1 MDFGIGTYAVGF
13 LAGAAS
19 ILSPCVLPI
28 LPILIASAL
37 SKHRLGT
44 AALALGL
51 ALSFALVGIFI
62 ATLGASIGLGPE
74 TLRHVAA
81 ALMIL
86 FGIVMLSP
94 RLQLLFAS
102 IGSHF
107 GSHFGS
113 RSQQAL
119 GSIKGEG
126 LASQFLIGLLLGLV
140 WSPCVGPT
148 LGAAT
153 TLAAQGKN
161 LGQIA
166 LLMLVF
172 GFGAGFPLLLLGGL
186 SHATMMRI
194 RGSLASIGHVAKIV
208 MGGLFVILGLLIL
221 TGWDRRLEALILSI
235 SPDWLTKLT
244 TSL

>member
-1 MDFGIGTYAVGF
+1 MDFGIGTYAISF

-51 ALSFALVGIFI
+51 ALSFTVVGIFL

-74 TLRHVAA
+74 TMRKVAA
-81 ALMIL
+81 VLMVV
-86 FGIVMLSP
+86 FGVVMLSS
-94 RLQLLFAS
+94 RLQEGFARIAS
-102 IGSHF
+102 RF
-107 GSHFGS
+107 GSGGQ
-113 RSQQAL
+113 RVL

-126 LASQFLIGLLLGLV
+126 PLSQFLIGLLLGLV

-148 LGAAT
+148 LGAASS
-153 TLAAQGKN
+153 LAAQGQH
-161 LGQIA
+161 LPQIA

-172 GFGAGFPLLLLGGL
+172 GLGAGFPLLLLGGL
-186 SHATMMRI
+186 SHATMMRV
-194 RGSLASIGHVAKIV
+194 RGSLASIGHKAKSI
-208 MGGLFVILGLLIL
+208 MGGLFVLFGVLIL
-221 TGWDRRLEALILSI
+221 TGLDHKLEALLLSI
-235 SPDWLTKLT
+235 SPDWLTRLT

>member
-1 MDFGIGTYAVGF
+1 MDFGLGTYAVGF

-51 ALSFALVGIFI
+51 ALSFAIVGTFI
-62 ATLGASIGLGPE
+62 ATLGASIGLGAQ
-74 TLRHVAA
+74 TLRQVAA
-81 ALMIL
+81 VLMVV
-86 FGIVMLSP
+86 FGLVMLSP
-94 RLQLLFAS
+94 RLQLAFGRIS
-102 IGSHF
+102 SRIGSS
-107 GSHFGS
+107 G
-113 RSQQAL
+113 QQAL

-126 LASQFLIGLLLGLV
+126 LASQFAIGLLLGLV

-148 LGAAT
+148 LGAAS

-166 LLMLVF
+166 LLMLLF
-172 GFGAGFPLLLLGGL
+172 GLGAGLPLLLLGGL

-194 RGSLASIGHVAKIV
+194 RGSLSSIGHAAKSA
-208 MGGLFVILGLLIL
+208 MGGLFVVFGVLIL
-221 TGWDRRLEALILSI
+221 SGFDRKLETMLLSI